1 MLRPNGLRKTSLEF
15 LKEATNPGQVTT
27 NSWGDCSQHRGLHR
41 CVVSLPV
48 QGAGDGVLQH
58 LSSNY
63 TRSGGASN
71 TVPIGSVQILA
82 KKFCLS
88 FRSQFKVTLQGLD
101 MSWYMHSA
109 GNVNILLMEEEKNA
123 FLAFP
128 EQIIT

>member
-1 MLRPNGLRKTSLEF
+1 MGFCNIYLPITRGQEERVTQSRLVLCKSLQRNF
-15 LKEATNPGQVTT
+15 V
-27 NSWGDCSQHRGLHR
+27 C
-41 CVVSLPV
+41 
-48 QGAGDGVLQH
+48 
-58 LSSNY
+58 
-63 TRSGGASN
+63 
-71 TVPIGSVQILA
+71 
-82 KKFCLS
+82 